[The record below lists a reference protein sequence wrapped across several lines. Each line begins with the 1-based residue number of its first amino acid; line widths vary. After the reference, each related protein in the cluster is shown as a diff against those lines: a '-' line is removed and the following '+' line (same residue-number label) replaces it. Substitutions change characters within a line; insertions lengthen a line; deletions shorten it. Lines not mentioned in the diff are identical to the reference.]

1 VSDVVDEL
9 TSARPVRINPDRASI
24 RIMGTRFVLD
34 SYILDQLISPNVGPP
49 DRFLPSALDLAAA
62 FGSGFAH
69 ALLEDEG
76 VTAYENYE
84 PQLGRMRTL
93 VAERPVQDWGGTVYD
108 AWLYALQPSFVAH
121 GHAFPDFM
129 RTDAW
134 AAKAQQS
141 GLGSYTEL
149 KHDTILY
156 AKQAVGEGGDGAPI
170 PVRRNWVEPDP
181 VVFGRLDA
189 MAELMLA
196 GMSER
201 DLLTVE
207 QSDLLRSAIDLF
219 SFFQRIATDEL
230 AGTPISERDN
240 ERLTYIGGEL
250 EAMWFR
256 TADQANTGEPETDDD
271 AAVVADIASGGD
283 SVLEVGTGRIDRIY
297 VLVPDDQGTFQVAVG
312 GVYSYY
318 EFTSPAG
325 ERLTDELWRSM
336 LDSGDAPDRPAWQG
350 VLFGR

>member
-1 VSDVVDEL
+1 
-9 TSARPVRINPDRASI
+9 
-24 RIMGTRFVLD
+24 
-34 SYILDQLISPNVGPP
+34 
-49 DRFLPSALDLAAA
+49 
-62 FGSGFAH
+62 
-69 ALLEDEG
+69 
-76 VTAYENYE
+76 
-84 PQLGRMRTL
+84 
-93 VAERPVQDWGGTVYD
+93 
-108 AWLYALQPSFVAH
+108 
-121 GHAFPDFM
+121 M

-201 DLLTVE
+201 DLLTAE
-207 QSDLLRSAIDLF
+207 QADLLNGAIDLF
-219 SFFQRIATDEL
+219 SFLQRIATDEL
-230 AGTPISERDN
+230 AGTPISARDN

-256 TADQANTGEPETDDD
+256 TSDQAGSGEPETDDD

-336 LDSGDAPDRPAWQG
+336 LDSGDAPDRPAWQS
-350 VLFGR
+350 VLFGG